1 MINSNFISIFKQK
14 IDKLD
19 VNTIKV
25 FLYELIDEY
34 ENFKTVF
41 NSMKEAVIVLD
52 IESNVTFYNKMAG
65 KLLEIGGRNQVGF
78 NFNEIIKNKYF
89 SELINKTIQK
99 EERIDDIEIRIE
111 SNNPRYLSFSLHP
124 LVKDGKIIGN
134 IVILEDITLEKE
146 NKHKLR
152 QAESLAALTTISAG
166 IAHEI
171 KNPLAAISIHLQ
183 LLEDEMK
190 KKENEL
196 STNFNYSYNVIKEE
210 IERLTNIVEDYLTTV
225 RPLRAELSLVN
236 LNDFLEKFSDFIK
249 PELEAN
255 NIKFIKNYKDLPN
268 VWLDEKYFK
277 QALLNLMKNAIAAI
291 SDDGIIELSAYQKQ
305 NYVYINI
312 IDNGEG
318 IPETTQSKVFDPYF
332 TTKKFG
338 TGLGLTIVY
347 KIIKEHRG
355 EISFSSKKNETIFTI
370 KLPLSYIEDGLIEYS
385 GDDK

>member
-291 SDDGIIELSAYQKQ
+291 FDDGIIELSAYQKQ